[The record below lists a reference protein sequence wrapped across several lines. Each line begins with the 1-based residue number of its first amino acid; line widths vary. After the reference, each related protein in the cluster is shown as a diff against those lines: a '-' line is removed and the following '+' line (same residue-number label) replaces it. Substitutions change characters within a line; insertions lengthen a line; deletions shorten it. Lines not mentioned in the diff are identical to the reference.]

1 MRGKKVAMHDTEV
14 VEKDTQKPQ
23 RLQIELTKLL
33 TDINSQ
39 EAKTDRDFLKL
50 GVMLD
55 QVRGRK
61 LWSDWGYEGYNAFIK
76 SLAEKY
82 QYAGR
87 TKLYNCA
94 RIAEQLLEVADP
106 ADVEQMGISKAS
118 KLSSAIKKA
127 DGKKPSDSLLQAA
140 KDINVTA
147 AQLDTAIASEYE
159 FKNEFESG
167 TWVDLSGCFMNEAE
181 REEWERAI
189 RVACQDDP
197 PIQLLDRWNDNKAAH
212 LRKEI
217 LWRWTASYLAEKEP
231 DVLKKQSNVPDRP
244 QDEDAFENI

>member
-1 MRGKKVAMHDTEV
+1 MPEQQI
-14 VEKDTQKPQ
+14 VEQDTQKPN

-127 DGKKPSDSLLQAA
+127 DGKKPSDSLLQKAIDP
-140 KDINVTA
+140 KVTA
-147 AQLDTAIASEYE
+147 PELDVLIAGEYE

-167 TWVDLSGCFMNEAE
+167 TWVDLSGCFMTI
-181 REEWERAI
+181 EESEEFNRCI
-189 RVACQDDP
+189 RVACLIDP
-197 PIQLLDRWNDNKAAH
+197 VLPVLEKWNDNKASH
-212 LRKEI
+212 LRK
-217 LWRWTASYLAEKEP
+217 
-231 DVLKKQSNVPDRP
+231 DVLFRLVREFLATYEAEVNGQKPSDVRDRP
-244 QDEDAFENI
+244 KDEDTFADI